1 MTNSNDISFEEAFD
15 LAAQEYDESGAKT
28 AVGNSNY
35 GLSIEDPSVI
45 KATHSTEPSADDQ
58 DNDESGAQLGDQ
70 SGTDSAN
77 ESTESTESDDSSVN
91 YQDLLEQARK
101 ESDAQIRLLNSRLQS
116 LSAQYQELKA
126 QTKQQAAAP
135 ANDSADAADEP
146 DLPDSFK
153 ELMEEFPDFAKPM
166 QEYVERQV
174 QKALKS
180 VTSAVDKRVRP
191 IESHIDTSETNAHLN
206 AIRSAHPDF
215 DEIVGGFDL
224 LQWIESLPPVAR
236 TGAVYVAE
244 RGSSDQVIA
253 LLSDY
258 KAARNLSTKNANA
271 PQSKSS
277 PSKTQTTTK
286 NQPSDE
292 DAIVKK
298 VLAALSVPSKKSTPQ
313 EQKSNEIP
321 DDFAAAFDA
330 YAKEYEARARAGTF

>member
-1 MTNSNDISFEEAFD
+1 MPNSNDISFEEAFN
-15 LAAQEYDESGAKT
+15 LAAQEYDESGNTT
-28 AVGNSNY
+28 AVGNSNT
-35 GLSIEDPSVI
+35 GMMVEDPSVI
-45 KATHSTEPSADDQ
+45 KATHSTEPSAE
-58 DNDESGAQLGDQ
+58 DENNTEPGANVDDQ
-70 SGTDSAN
+70 SGTDS
-77 ESTESTESDDSSVN
+77 EDTSTESDSGTVN
-91 YQDLLEQARK
+91 YEDLLEQARK

-116 LSAQYQELKA
+116 LSAQYQELKS
-126 QTKQQAAAP
+126 QTKQQQAAP
-135 ANDSADAADEP
+135 AHDAKDATDEP

-180 VTSAVDKRVRP
+180 VTSAVEERVRP
-191 IESHIDTSETNAHLN
+191 IETHIDTTETNSHLN

-244 RGSSDQVIA
+244 RGSTDQVIA
-253 LLSDY
+253 LLNDY
-258 KAARNLSTKNANA
+258 KAARNLSTKNVNTA
-271 PQSKSS
+271 PSKSS
-277 PSKTQTTTK
+277 PAKASTQTK
-286 NQPSDE
+286 AAASEE

-298 VLAALSVPSKKSTPQ
+298 VLAALSVPSKKGAPQ
-313 EQKSNEIP
+313 DVKSNEIP

-330 YAKEYEARARAGTF
+330 YAKEYEARTRDSIL

>member
-1 MTNSNDISFEEAFD
+1 MDNSDISFEEAFNI
-15 LAAQEYDESGAKT
+15 AAQAYDDPSST
-28 AVGNSNY
+28 AVNSAAQ
-35 GLSIEDPSVI
+35 GIGVEDPSVI
-45 KATHSTEPSADDQ
+45 KATHSTNVSATEDTTTDTTNDDK
-58 DNDESGAQLGDQ
+58 
-70 SGTDSAN
+70 SGTDSG
-77 ESTESTESDDSSVN
+77 DDSVKSDSN
-91 YQDLLEQARK
+91 PDYQELLEQARK

-116 LSAQYQELKA
+116 LSAQYQDLKA
-126 QTKQQAAAP
+126 QTKQPAP
-135 ANDSADAADEP
+135 AQEPAVPAVEEP

-180 VTSAVDKRVRP
+180 VTSTVEERVKP
-191 IESHIDTSETNAHLN
+191 IESHISNAETNSHLQI
-206 AIRSAHPDF
+206 IRNAHPDF

-253 LLSDY
+253 LLNDY
-258 KAARNLSTKNANA
+258 KAARNMGVSTTPAA
-271 PQSKSS
+271 QKSS
-277 PSKTQTTTK
+277 PAKVDNTKT
-286 NQPSDE
+286 NVASEE

-298 VLAALSVPSKKSTPQ
+298 VLAALSVPSKKGAPQ
-313 EQKSNEIP
+313 EQKSNEVP

-330 YAKEYEARARAGTF
+330 YAREYESKNRDSIR

>member
-1 MTNSNDISFEEAFD
+1 MTNPNDISFEEAFD

-28 AVGNSNY
+28 AVGNSNH

-58 DNDESGAQLGDQ
+58 DNDESGAQLDDQ

-77 ESTESTESDDSSVN
+77 ESTESDDSSVN

-135 ANDSADAADEP
+135 AKDSADAADEP

-180 VTSAVDKRVRP
+180 VTSEVDKRVRP

-253 LLSDY
+253 LLNDY
-258 KAARNLSTKNANA
+258 KAARNLSTKNVNA

-277 PSKTQTTTK
+277 PSKTPAQTK